1 MEEAEVKEKKTNKAI
16 YIYIYNFSSC
26 FSYYNYFDGVIYC
39 L

>member
-1 MEEAEVKEKKTNKAI
+1 MEEAEVKEKKTNKA
-16 YIYIYNFSSC
+16 IYIYNFSSC